1 MTKTEW
7 LDKFSKKL
15 NSLMIEQGYSQKS
28 LAEET
33 GLDRRTIA
41 RYINGDHIPT
51 VRAIINLVYALDC
64 SIDELI
70 DFDERIM

>member
-1 MTKTEW
+1 MTETEW

-41 RYINGDHIPT
+41 RYINGDHTPT

-64 SIDELI
+64 SINELI